1 MAVVELDPDGNGYI
15 TKTKLHLNLA
25 NIQDGTTDL
34 TKLHTQNADTKLDEG
49 GGNEVSAAE
58 LAALRDTTVPG
69 KADKDTDAVAGNI
82 LQAVAGG
89 GYEDSGFSINSIGS
103 AYLDSG
109 FGQTKS
115 LRKMSAV
122 QAGGSQRSWAGRE
135 WR

>member
-15 TKTKLHLNLA
+15 TKTKLHPNLA

-103 AYLDSG
+103 AYLDIGIAGDQG
-109 FGQTKS
+109 FGVGLCPSGS
-115 LRKMSAV
+115 LPPGM
-122 QAGGSQRSWAGRE
+122 
-135 WR
+135 